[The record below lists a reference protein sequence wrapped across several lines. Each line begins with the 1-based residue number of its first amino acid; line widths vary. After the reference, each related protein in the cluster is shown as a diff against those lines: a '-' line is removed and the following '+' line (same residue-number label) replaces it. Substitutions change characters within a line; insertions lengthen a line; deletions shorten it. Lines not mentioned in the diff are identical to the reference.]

1 MATITWELSGLPLDA
16 TASAD
21 GGRVQNSTLVPPGAS
36 SRWRRM
42 RLRAPSL
49 LALGSATFLT
59 GEAGAQA
66 PQRKI
71 VRDGPVCPTCR
82 IELTLVARLG
92 DADGPGEI
100 TVRPVEVEVDR
111 RGYFY
116 VLPIG
121 GAPPV
126 VFDSTGRYVR
136 TMGRVGGGPGE
147 SRSPTAILS
156 IEGDSLL
163 LFDSGLRRVSLFDPQ
178 WKYVRSWASAGAPVW
193 SAYRLSYGRTL
204 VNGHIAT
211 AQSVG
216 LPLWTQDDGGSRFA
230 IWGEQDGEYRP
241 WDPYTVRRRLS
252 ASASGV
258 WSSHTRE
265 YVLNLYATNGT
276 KRLTLTRAASW
287 FVAPDPAIP
296 VELQVSPSKPPSSV
310 VLDVSEDTDGLV
322 WVLVARHKETW
333 PSGLGP
339 ETRIPS
345 GTYYPIVDM
354 DKARES
360 LVEVIDPV
368 RGELLATLARPIAA
382 RWLRGRY
389 LIAHEQDS
397 AGPARVTVWRLR
409 FSR

>member
-1 MATITWELSGLPLDA
+1 M
-16 TASAD
+16 
-21 GGRVQNSTLVPPGAS
+21 
-36 SRWRRM
+36 
-42 RLRAPSL
+42 
-49 LALGSATFLT
+49 
-59 GEAGAQA
+59 
-66 PQRKI
+66 
-71 VRDGPVCPTCR
+71 
-82 IELTLVARLG
+82 
-92 DADGPGEI
+92 
-100 TVRPVEVEVDR
+100 
-111 RGYFY
+111 
-116 VLPIG
+116 
-121 GAPPV
+121 
-126 VFDSTGRYVR
+126 
-136 TMGRVGGGPGE
+136 
-147 SRSPTAILS
+147 
-156 IEGDSLL
+156 
-163 LFDSGLRRVSLFDPQ
+163 
-178 WKYVRSWASAGAPVW
+178 
-193 SAYRLSYGRTL
+193 
-204 VNGHIAT
+204 NGHIAT